1 MGLKKLY
8 KRVEGIELME
18 EKDWRKGL
26 KRDRKRIEMA
36 EIGLEKV
43 GKDWAELKD
52 LKIGLNQLQKKK
64 TKDKEELK

>member
-52 LKIGLNQLQKKK
+52 LKIGLNQLQKKNK
-64 TKDKEELK
+64 R